1 MTITELENKII
12 HLSQCYYEGHPEC
25 SDAEF
30 DGLLTY
36 LQNANPNSPI
46 LSMTGYGYD
55 PYKQVGEKEHHLYGD
70 VIGISKKPRD
80 VNDIPKDF
88 FNTNIMIS
96 AKLDGLS
103 MVCYF
108 VNGKFTKALTRGRN
122 GIGINRTDKIE
133 KILNKE
139 LDIPTGFNFT
149 GAIRGEVCISNSQWE
164 NMIKRGLIEKDNPS
178 VNPRNVAAGIIGRDE
193 INDDINF
200 VDLVFYKVV
209 GFNDDNNSW
218 NKIYKESILENKK
231 YDVKF
236 LRKFIKDK
244 YIVDYI
250 EDNGSQL
257 NQNALETL
265 YNRFN
270 SIYTCDG
277 CVITKSDKN
286 VSKLNDKYQNK
297 IALENNEIAY
307 KFEGEKVITTIE
319 NIRWKMSKGNK
330 AIPVI
335 NVTPVE
341 LSGAIVQNASAY
353 NAKYIYENDLDIGCQ
368 VELTRSGEVIPY
380 ITGIITT
387 SNGTGVE
394 KLNNMC
400 CPFCGN
406 KLEWQG
412 VDLVCTNVDCA
423 NRDEQNL
430 KVWISNI
437 AQIDGISEKLIFKFL
452 EELNINSLEELYSKS
467 YEELEYKDVPN
478 NSHKGKFNK
487 VLSKLFN
494 ESINWYNALMG
505 LNIKMLGDKT
515 SKKLVN
521 TELITIIKEFLETE
535 DISLFANEVNK
546 KLVNVVGPA
555 FIETLLTPDSL
566 TKLKNLNYVK
576 DRLYQDEV
584 VETKELIPVV
594 ITGKLS
600 MPRKKFEEYLNE
612 NGYEVK
618 GAITKEVKYLIT
630 DNPQSGSS
638 KNKKADELGIEKIT
652 EEQIRNMID
661 FDKSSISSNDIL

>member
-1 MTITELENKII
+1 MTIQELENKII

-25 SDAEF
+25 SDTEF
-30 DGLLTY
+30 DGLLMY
-36 LQNANPNSPI
+36 LQNANPNSSI

-70 VIGISKKPRD
+70 IIGISKKPR
-80 VNDIPKDF
+80 NIEDIPKDF
-88 FNTNIMIS
+88 FNTNVMIS

-122 GIGINRTDKIE
+122 GVGINRTDKVE

-139 LDIPTGFNFT
+139 LNIPDGFNFT
-149 GAIRGEVCISNSQWE
+149 GAIRGEVCISNNQWK
-164 NMIKRGLIEKDNPS
+164 NMIEKGLIEKDNPS
-178 VNPRNVAAGIIGRDE
+178 VNPRNVAAGIIGRD
-193 INDDINF
+193 DINEDLNYL
-200 VDLVFYKVV
+200 DLVFYKVV
-209 GFNDDNNSW
+209 GFNDNNNSW

-236 LRKFIKDK
+236 LRKFIKEE

-277 CVITKSDKN
+277 CVITKSEKN
-286 VSKLNDKYQNK
+286 VSKFNDKYQNK

-319 NIRWKMSKGNK
+319 NIRWKMSKANK

-353 NAKYIYENDLDIGCQ
+353 NAKYVYENDLDVGCQ

-394 KLNNMC
+394 KLNSMC

-412 VDLVCTNVDCA
+412 VDLVCTNIECA

-430 KVWISNI
+430 KVWVRII
-437 AQIDGISEKLIFKFL
+437 APIEGMSEILNFKFFN
-452 EELNINSLEELYSKS
+452 ELNIKSLEDLYNHS
-467 YEELEYKDVPN
+467 YRDLEFTGM
-478 NSHKGKFNK
+478 NSNTHKGKFNL
-487 VLSKLFN
+487 VLDKLFN
-494 ESINWYNALMG
+494 QKIDFKDLLVA
-505 LNIKMLGDKT
+505 LNIKMLGVKNADKLAHNDEFIALFEEFVEIQDIDLFV
-515 SKKLVN
+515 SKA
-521 TELITIIKEFLETE
+521 TPIII
-535 DISLFANEVNK
+535 DC
-546 KLVNVVGPA
+546 VGQA
-555 FIETLLTPDSL
+555 MAKNICSADGL
-566 TKLKNLNYVK
+566 TKLKNAKYVEHRINYEYDK
-576 DRLYQDEV
+576 KE
-584 VETKELIPVV
+584 ELIPVV

-600 MPRKKFEEYLNE
+600 VPRKEFETYLNE

-618 GAITKEVKYLIT
+618 GAISKDVKYLIA
-630 DNPQSGSS
+630 DNESNST
-638 KNKKADELGIEKIT
+638 KYKRAKELNIEIMS
-652 EEQIRNMID
+652 EIDIRELI
-661 FDKSSISSNDIL
+661 DKSNNKISKEFIL

>member
-1 MTITELENKII
+1 MTITDLENKII

-30 DGLLTY
+30 DGLLMY

-80 VNDIPKDF
+80 VNDIPKEF
-88 FNTNIMIS
+88 FNSDIMIS

-122 GIGINRTDKIE
+122 GIGINRTDKVE
-133 KILNKE
+133 RILNKE
-139 LDIPTGFNFT
+139 LNLPNGFNFT
-149 GAIRGEVCISNSQWE
+149 GAIRGEVCISNKQWE
-164 NMIKRGLIEKDNPS
+164 NMISKGLIDKDNPS

-209 GFNDDNNSW
+209 GFNDDDNSW

-236 LRKFIKDK
+236 LRKFIKEQF
-244 YIVDYI
+244 IVDYI

-257 NQNALETL
+257 NQNALESL

-277 CVITKSDKN
+277 CVITKSEKN

-341 LSGAIVQNASAY
+341 LSGAMVQNASAY
-353 NAKYIYENDLDIGCQ
+353 NAKYIYENDLDVGCQ
-368 VELTRSGEVIPY
+368 VELVRSGEVIPY
-380 ITGIITT
+380 ITGIITS
-387 SNGTGVE
+387 SNGSGRE
-394 KLNNMC
+394 KLDNMC
-400 CPFCGN
+400 CPYCEN
-406 KLEWQG
+406 KLSWQG
-412 VDLVCTNVDCA
+412 VDLVCTNVECA

-452 EELNINSLEELYSKS
+452 EELNINSLEELYSKT
-467 YEELEYKDVPN
+467 YNELEYKDAPD

-487 VLSKLFN
+487 VLSKLFV
-494 ESINWYNALMG
+494 EPVNWYNALIA

-521 TELITIIKEFLETE
+521 TELISLIYNFLETE
-535 DISLFANEVNK
+535 DVSIFVENVNL
-546 KLVNVVGPA
+546 KLTNVVGPA

-566 TKLKNLNYVK
+566 TKLKNLIYIK
-576 DRLYQDEV
+576 DRLYKDDIQENI
-584 VETKELIPVV
+584 ELIPVV

-618 GAITKEVKYLIT
+618 GAITKEIKYLIT
-630 DNPQSGSS
+630 DNPDSS
-638 KNKKADELGIEKIT
+638 STKNKKATELGITKIT
-652 EEQIRNMID
+652 EEQIRTLID
-661 FDKSSISSNDIL
+661 SNNSTISSNDIL

>member
-1 MTITELENKII
+1 MTIQELENKII

-30 DGLLTY
+30 DGLLMY
-36 LQNANPNSPI
+36 LQDASPNSSI

-70 VIGISKKPRD
+70 VIGISKKPR
-80 VNDIPKDF
+80 NIEDIPRDF
-88 FNTNIMIS
+88 FNTNVMIS

-122 GIGINRTDKIE
+122 GVGINRTDKVE

-139 LDIPTGFNFT
+139 LNIPDGFNFT
-149 GAIRGEVCISNSQWE
+149 GAIRGEVCISNNQWK
-164 NMIKRGLIEKDNPS
+164 NMIEKGLIEKDNPS
-178 VNPRNVAAGIIGRDE
+178 VNPRNVAAGIIGRD
-193 INDDINF
+193 DINEDLNYL
-200 VDLVFYKVV
+200 DLVFYKVV

-218 NKIYKESILENKK
+218 NKIYKESILNNKK

-236 LRKFIKDK
+236 LRKFINEK

-277 CVITKSDKN
+277 CVITKSEKN

-353 NAKYIYENDLDIGCQ
+353 NAKYVYENDLDVGCQ
-368 VELTRSGEVIPY
+368 VELTRSGEVIPC

-394 KLNNMC
+394 KLNRMC

-412 VDLVCTNVDCA
+412 VDLVCTNIECA

-430 KVWISNI
+430 KVWVRII
-437 AQIDGISEKLIFKFL
+437 APIEGMSEILNFKFFN
-452 EELNINSLEELYSKS
+452 ELNIKSLEDLYNHS
-467 YEELEYKDVPN
+467 YRDLEFTGMN
-478 NSHKGKFNK
+478 ANTHKGKFNL
-487 VLSKLFN
+487 VLDKLFN
-494 ESINWYNALMG
+494 QKIDFNDLLVA
-505 LNIKMLGDKT
+505 LNIKMLGVKNADK
-515 SKKLVN
+515 LAHN
-521 TELITIIKEFLETE
+521 DEFIALFKEFVEIQ
-535 DISLFANEVNK
+535 DIDLFVSKATPIIINCVGQAMAKNICSADGLIKLRNVKYVEHRINYEYDK
-546 KLVNVVGPA
+546 K
-555 FIETLLTPDSL
+555 E
-566 TKLKNLNYVK
+566 
-576 DRLYQDEV
+576 
-584 VETKELIPVV
+584 ELIPVV

-600 MPRKKFEEYLNE
+600 VPRKEFETYLNE
-612 NGYEVK
+612 NGYEIKNSV
-618 GAITKEVKYLIT
+618 TKDIKYLIT
-630 DNPQSGSS
+630 DNPDSTSN
-638 KNKKADELGIEKIT
+638 KNKKANELGIEKIT
-652 EEQIRNMID
+652 EDQIRRIIED
-661 FDKSSISSNDIL
+661 SIEFKPVII

>member
-1 MTITELENKII
+1 
-12 HLSQCYYEGHPEC
+12 
-25 SDAEF
+25 
-30 DGLLTY
+30 
-36 LQNANPNSPI
+36 
-46 LSMTGYGYD
+46 
-55 PYKQVGEKEHHLYGD
+55 
-70 VIGISKKPRD
+70 
-80 VNDIPKDF
+80 
-88 FNTNIMIS
+88 MIS

-353 NAKYIYENDLDIGCQ
+353 NAKYIYENERVPLYEGREDKKEKPVFRPTPIISPIYGILDKNYKKEEI
-368 VELTRSGEVIPY
+368 VTKKP
-380 ITGIITT
+380 II
-387 SNGTGVE
+387 
-394 KLNNMC
+394 
-400 CPFCGN
+400 
-406 KLEWQG
+406 
-412 VDLVCTNVDCA
+412 
-423 NRDEQNL
+423 
-430 KVWISNI
+430 
-437 AQIDGISEKLIFKFL
+437 
-452 EELNINSLEELYSKS
+452 
-467 YEELEYKDVPN
+467 
-478 NSHKGKFNK
+478 
-487 VLSKLFN
+487 LS
-494 ESINWYNALMG
+494 
-505 LNIKMLGDKT
+505 T
-515 SKKLVN
+515 
-521 TELITIIKEFLETE
+521 
-535 DISLFANEVNK
+535 
-546 KLVNVVGPA
+546 
-555 FIETLLTPDSL
+555 
-566 TKLKNLNYVK
+566 
-576 DRLYQDEV
+576 
-584 VETKELIPVV
+584 
-594 ITGKLS
+594 
-600 MPRKKFEEYLNE
+600 
-612 NGYEVK
+612 
-618 GAITKEVKYLIT
+618 
-630 DNPQSGSS
+630 GSS
-638 KNKKADELGIEKIT
+638 KKMDVDMVREKAYGDLASDISASMQEEKEDEVKTEVTEDYDEKENTFYDLNIGSPAVEKVTVGDAEEYFNDLGLEYNVDYKDNSVTKATGRRSTKLENAKESKEDKKEKNEKDETSDDSASLENNLFDLIESMYEDK
-652 EEQIRNMID
+652 EE
-661 FDKSSISSNDIL
+661 

>member
-1 MTITELENKII
+1 M
-12 HLSQCYYEGHPEC
+12 
-25 SDAEF
+25 
-30 DGLLTY
+30 
-36 LQNANPNSPI
+36 
-46 LSMTGYGYD
+46 
-55 PYKQVGEKEHHLYGD
+55 
-70 VIGISKKPRD
+70 
-80 VNDIPKDF
+80 NDIPKDF

-133 KILNKE
+133 KILNRE
-139 LDIPTGFNFT
+139 LNIPTGFNFT
-149 GAIRGEVCISNSQWE
+149 GAIRGEVCISNNQWE
-164 NMIKRGLIEKDNPS
+164 NMIEKGLIEKDNPS
-178 VNPRNVAAGIIGRDE
+178 VNPRNVAAGIIGRD
-193 INDDINF
+193 DINEDLNYL
-200 VDLVFYKVV
+200 DLVFYKVV

-236 LRKFIKDK
+236 LRKFIKEE

-353 NAKYIYENDLDIGCQ
+353 NAKYIYENDLDVGCQ

-412 VDLVCTNVDCA
+412 VDLVCTNVECA

-430 KVWISNI
+430 KVWVRII
-437 AQIDGISEKLIFKFL
+437 APIEGMSEILNFKFFN
-452 EELNINSLEELYSKS
+452 ELNIKSLEDLYNHS
-467 YEELEYKDVPN
+467 YRDLEFTGM
-478 NSHKGKFNK
+478 NSNTHKGKFNL
-487 VLSKLFN
+487 VLDKLFN
-494 ESINWYNALMG
+494 QKIDFKDLLVA
-505 LNIKMLGDKT
+505 LNIKMLGVKNADKLAHNDEFIALFEEFVEIQDIDLFV
-515 SKKLVN
+515 SKA
-521 TELITIIKEFLETE
+521 TPIII
-535 DISLFANEVNK
+535 DC
-546 KLVNVVGPA
+546 VGQA
-555 FIETLLTPDSL
+555 MAKNICSADGL
-566 TKLKNLNYVK
+566 TKLKNAKYVEHRINYEYDK
-576 DRLYQDEV
+576 KE
-584 VETKELIPVV
+584 ELIPVV

-600 MPRKKFEEYLNE
+600 VPRKEFETYLNE

-618 GAITKEVKYLIT
+618 GAISKDVKYLIT
-630 DNPQSGSS
+630 DNPHSGSS

>member
-25 SDAEF
+25 SDTEF
-30 DGLLTY
+30 DGLITY
-36 LQNANPNSPI
+36 LQNVNPNSPI

-133 KILNKE
+133 KILNRE
-139 LDIPTGFNFT
+139 LNIPTGFNFT
-149 GAIRGEVCISNSQWE
+149 GAIRGEVCISNNQWE
-164 NMIKRGLIEKDNPS
+164 NMIEKGLIEKDNPS

-236 LRKFIKDK
+236 LRKFIKEE

-265 YNRFN
+265 YNQFN

-307 KFEGEKVITTIE
+307 KFEGEKIITTIE

-353 NAKYIYENDLDIGCQ
+353 NAKYVLEHKLRPGVK
-368 VELTRSGEVIPY
+368 VELIRSGEVIPK
-380 ITGIITT
+380 II
-387 SNGTGVE
+387 GV
-394 KLNNMC
+394 
-400 CPFCGN
+400 
-406 KLEWQG
+406 
-412 VDLVCTNVDCA
+412 
-423 NRDEQNL
+423 
-430 KVWISNI
+430 
-437 AQIDGISEKLIFKFL
+437 
-452 EELNINSLEELYSKS
+452 
-467 YEELEYKDVPN
+467 
-478 NSHKGKFNK
+478 
-487 VLSKLFN
+487 
-494 ESINWYNALMG
+494 
-505 LNIKMLGDKT
+505 
-515 SKKLVN
+515 
-521 TELITIIKEFLETE
+521 
-535 DISLFANEVNK
+535 
-546 KLVNVVGPA
+546 
-555 FIETLLTPDSL
+555 IE
-566 TKLKNLNYVK
+566 
-576 DRLYQDEV
+576 
-584 VETKELIPVV
+584 
-594 ITGKLS
+594 
-600 MPRKKFEEYLNE
+600 
-612 NGYEVK
+612 
-618 GAITKEVKYLIT
+618 
-630 DNPQSGSS
+630 
-638 KNKKADELGIEKIT
+638 
-652 EEQIRNMID
+652 
-661 FDKSSISSNDIL
+661 

>member
-25 SDAEF
+25 SDTEF

-36 LQNANPNSPI
+36 LQHANPNSPI

-133 KILNKE
+133 KILNRE
-139 LDIPTGFNFT
+139 LNIPTGFNFT
-149 GAIRGEVCISNSQWE
+149 GAIRGEVCISNNQWE
-164 NMIKRGLIEKDNPS
+164 NMIEKGLIEKDNPS
-178 VNPRNVAAGIIGRDE
+178 VNPRNVAAGIIGRD
-193 INDDINF
+193 DINEDLNYL
-200 VDLVFYKVV
+200 DLVFYKVV

-236 LRKFIKDK
+236 LRKFIKEE

-277 CVITKSDKN
+277 CVITKSEKN
-286 VSKLNDKYQNK
+286 ISKLNDKYQNK

-353 NAKYIYENDLDIGCQ
+353 NAKYIYENDLDVGCQ

-412 VDLVCTNVDCA
+412 VDLVCTNVECA

-430 KVWISNI
+430 KVWVRII
-437 AQIDGISEKLIFKFL
+437 APIEGMSEILNFKFFN
-452 EELNINSLEELYSKS
+452 ELNIKSLEDLYNHS
-467 YEELEYKDVPN
+467 YRDLEFTGM
-478 NSHKGKFNK
+478 NSNTHKGKFNL
-487 VLSKLFN
+487 VLDKLFN
-494 ESINWYNALMG
+494 QKIDFKDLLVA
-505 LNIKMLGDKT
+505 LNIKMLGVKNADKLAHNDEFIALFEEFVEIQDIDLFV
-515 SKKLVN
+515 SKA
-521 TELITIIKEFLETE
+521 TPIIT
-535 DISLFANEVNK
+535 DC
-546 KLVNVVGPA
+546 VGQA
-555 FIETLLTPDSL
+555 MAKNICSADGL
-566 TKLKNLNYVK
+566 TKLKNAKYVEHRINYEYDK
-576 DRLYQDEV
+576 KE
-584 VETKELIPVV
+584 ELIPVV

-600 MPRKKFEEYLNE
+600 VPRKEFETYLNE